1 LFEVLHVTD
10 AMRRVLHEGDAAR
23 QLPAL
28 AAADGLRPLVEQVRE
43 LERGG
48 TIGAR
53 EAARLLS

>member
-1 LFEVLHVTD
+1 LFEVLHVTEG
-10 AMRRVLHEGDAAR
+10 MRRVLHEGDTAR

-28 AAADGLRPLVEQVRE
+28 AAADGLRPLVEQVGE
-43 LERGG
+43 LERDG